1 VRGILTFLLEEF
13 RCAPFTVQYG
23 GYDLSDRR
31 VLSRGKSLYER
42 SLTVQGDKVVLIGW
56 PILPST
62 DTDYSISQRLAMIR
76 RGCEKFGVQHK
87 YHSNPHVDDPDS
99 YLVIGTVASSTS
111 IDLQLLLKATAS
123 SLARPTRVLLDDSCL
138 SVIQYVDFA
147 LPRATS
153 EVWTIQEALAGM

>member
-1 VRGILTFLLEEF
+1 
-13 RCAPFTVQYG
+13 
-23 GYDLSDRR
+23 
-31 VLSRGKSLYER
+31 
-42 SLTVQGDKVVLIGW
+42 
-56 PILPST
+56 
-62 DTDYSISQRLAMIR
+62 MIR

-87 YHSNPHVDDPDS
+87 YHSNPDVDDPDS